1 MNIGWSTL
9 NECNS
14 TKNIKNRLVLTPLY
28 QAYSEL
34 ELCNWNHQNPIYGLK
49 VMGNVSGIYICIVFA
64 LSLLTQSV
72 NPGLRMHSIL
82 CVFFTFGCLLVV
94 RRVYP
99 PSMVG
104 GLAAEVELAD
114 THFWISE
121 DSTKTIHFNVSQF
134 CFGNIF
140 TAICR
145 KVKVLFDL

>member
-1 MNIGWSTL
+1 MVKKLWVMYRGFTYVSF
-9 NECNS
+9 S
-14 TKNIKNRLVLTPLY
+14 HYLY
-28 QAYSEL
+28 L
-34 ELCNWNHQNPIYGLK
+34 HK
-49 VMGNVSGIYICIVFA
+49 
-64 LSLLTQSV
+64 SV
-72 NPGLRMHSIL
+72 NPGLRLHSIL
-82 CVFFTFGCLLVV
+82 CVFFTLGCLLVV

-104 GLAAEVELAD
+104 GVAAEVELAD